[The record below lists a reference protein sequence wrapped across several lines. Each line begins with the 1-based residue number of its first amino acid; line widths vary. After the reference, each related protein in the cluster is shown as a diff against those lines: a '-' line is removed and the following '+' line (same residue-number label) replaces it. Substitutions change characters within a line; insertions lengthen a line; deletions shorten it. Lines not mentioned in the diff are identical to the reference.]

1 MVAITVLFNV
11 LLMREMPDGSARSI
25 RPVRSSAS
33 HSSHSSTFRKGEPVP
48 RRLGSA
54 NVRGSVQISKPG
66 LLKRWILRGSTA
78 FESVASDSPP
88 LSQDTPADRAKA
100 KGQSGEEKYAS
111 HPHFA
116 GRSPVIPDAQ
126 QSSNRNANPSD
137 GGGGSLDAPGVVH
150 SVAAGE
156 DNTGIGAV
164 NASGLIA
171 ELKEEL
177 IERPAR
183 LESLS
188 EAFAQRQE
196 IIAAVAQTNGS
207 ADAMVVSE
215 ALPLAVNVSQG
226 LDITKDASAGHDQLP
241 QPQQQAPLNVGRQ
254 GTGEL
259 VPATQKHNIQQRF
272 LLFCIDHDQEQ
283 VASSGGLLL

>member
-1 MVAITVLFNV
+1 MKPWKTLALSMVAITVLFNV
-11 LLMREMPDGSARSI
+11 LLMREMPDGSAGSI
-25 RPVRSSAS
+25 RTVRGSAS
-33 HSSHSSTFRKGEPVP
+33 DSSHSSNFRKGEPVP

-54 NVRGSVQISKPG
+54 IVRGSVQISKPG

-78 FESVASDSPP
+78 SESVASDSQP
-88 LSQDTPADRAKA
+88 LSQDSLADRTKPT
-100 KGQSGEEKYAS
+100 GQSGEEKYAS

-116 GRSPVIPDAQ
+116 GRSPVLSDAQ
-126 QSSNRNANPSD
+126 QSSASNANPSD
-137 GGGGSLDAPGVVH
+137 GGEGSLDTPGVVQ
-150 SVAAGE
+150 SVATTEESSG
-156 DNTGIGAV
+156 TGAS

-196 IIAAVAQTNGS
+196 IIAAVAETNGS

-226 LDITKDASAGHDQLP
+226 LDITKDASAGNDMLS
-241 QPQQQAPLNVGRQ
+241 QPQQHAPLNVGEQ
-254 GTGEL
+254 GTADF
-259 VPATQKHNIQQRF
+259 VHA
-272 LLFCIDHDQEQ
+272 
-283 VASSGGLLL
+283 

>member
-1 MVAITVLFNV
+1 MKPWKTLALSMVAITVLFNV
-11 LLMREMPDGSARSI
+11 LLMREMPDGSAGSI
-25 RPVRSSAS
+25 RTVRSSAS
-33 HSSHSSTFRKGEPVP
+33 DSSHSSNVRKGEPVP

-54 NVRGSVQISKPG
+54 SVRGSVQISKPG

-78 FESVASDSPP
+78 SESVATDSSP
-88 LSQDTPADRAKA
+88 LSQDSLADRTNP

-116 GRSPVIPDAQ
+116 GRSPVLSDAQ
-126 QSSNRNANPSD
+126 QSSASSVDPSD
-137 GGGGSLDAPGVVH
+137 GGGGNLNTAGVVH
-150 SVAAGE
+150 GVTAAK
-156 DNTGIGAV
+156 DDTGTGAI

-188 EAFAQRQE
+188 EAFAQWQE
-196 IIAAVAQTNGS
+196 IIAAVAETNGS

-226 LDITKDASAGHDQLP
+226 LDITKDAAAGDEQLP
-241 QPQQQAPLNVGRQ
+241 QPEQQAPLNVEEQ
-254 GTGEL
+254 GTVEFAFRKPMKTGTAARF
-259 VPATQKHNIQQRF
+259 PACCRV
-272 LLFCIDHDQEQ
+272 LP
-283 VASSGGLLL
+283 